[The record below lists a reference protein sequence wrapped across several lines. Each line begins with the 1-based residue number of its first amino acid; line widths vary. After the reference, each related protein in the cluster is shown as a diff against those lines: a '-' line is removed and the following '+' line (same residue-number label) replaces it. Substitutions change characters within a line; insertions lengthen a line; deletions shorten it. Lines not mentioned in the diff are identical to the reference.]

1 MSIYSNIPILG
12 IKKIDAEHKDLM
24 MFLVQLKEG
33 SDGNIDADPL
43 KLAQTF
49 LDYCT
54 HHFENEELYMARQN
68 YPFDES
74 HAHIMEHRRIGVKV
88 KRLMEDFK
96 VILNKDNIIEIKK
109 EFITHMAIYDKMW
122 AEWAEINSP
131 GFQRPTK

>member
-43 KLAQTF
+43 KLAQAF

-54 HHFENEELYMARQN
+54 HHFEHEELYMARQN

-88 KRLMEDFK
+88 KRLMEEFK
-96 VILNKDNIIEIKK
+96 VTLNKDNIIEIKK

>member
-49 LDYCT
+49 LDYYNCI
-54 HHFENEELYMARQN
+54 FILRNRKLYN
-68 YPFDES
+68 
-74 HAHIMEHRRIGVKV
+74 
-88 KRLMEDFK
+88 
-96 VILNKDNIIEIKK
+96 
-109 EFITHMAIYDKMW
+109 
-122 AEWAEINSP
+122 
-131 GFQRPTK
+131 